1 MERLP
6 RGKNEKG
13 IPSRRLLHWGMGD
26 GGGEG
31 IVQNRARIRFL
42 ATVFRLICGKYTD
55 FRIDVSLFARPRVC

>member
-1 MERLP
+1 
-6 RGKNEKG
+6 
-13 IPSRRLLHWGMGD
+13 MGD